1 MLRRWAPTIYTFLVA
16 GAITVK
22 FDASLQ
28 IGGTCDHAQ
37 AAYAVKV
44 SVVATGSCSED
55 GRTLTVAYEAVN
67 TRHIGGPTAADKHSR
82 RLGQAGRKALDRSK
96 NLLSS
101 ETRKCV

>member
-1 MLRRWAPTIYTFLVA
+1 MCNCPEKRASFGWITGFCLGAVTAASLVA

-55 GRTLTVAYEAVN
+55 GWCQRSGLYE
-67 TRHIGGPTAADKHSR
+67 RAA
-82 RLGQAGRKALDRSK
+82 
-96 NLLSS
+96 
-101 ETRKCV
+101 